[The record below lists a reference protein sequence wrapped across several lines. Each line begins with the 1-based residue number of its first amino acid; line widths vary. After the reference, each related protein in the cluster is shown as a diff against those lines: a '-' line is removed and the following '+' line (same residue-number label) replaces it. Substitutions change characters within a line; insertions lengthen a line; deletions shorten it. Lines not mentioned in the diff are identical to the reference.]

1 MTSTTTSPV
10 PSTIASTTGIAT
22 RLLCSP
28 PTKSATP
35 QQHAAARES
44 RTGVIR
50 RHALKAAD
58 PGPAALRRGRD
69 GARWPV
75 HALRARS
82 RYLSDVKFRSQLV
95 EYSLTTPRTLDDS
108 TVGTLSQM
116 KGIAGA
122 CSVTILSI
130 SPHAL
135 LRSAPAGS
143 AAALAIAS
151 LMAGTFSCDQF
162 ELF

>member
-1 MTSTTTSPV
+1 MT
-10 PSTIASTTGIAT
+10 
-22 RLLCSP
+22 
-28 PTKSATP
+28 
-35 QQHAAARES
+35 
-44 RTGVIR
+44 
-50 RHALKAAD
+50 AD
-58 PGPAALRRGRD
+58 PDPAAHWRGRD
-69 GARWPV
+69 GARRPV
-75 HALRARS
+75 HALRALRT
-82 RYLSDVKFRSQLV
+82 YFNDVKLRSQLV

-135 LRSAPAGS
+135 LRSEPAGS

-151 LMAGTFSCDQF
+151 LMPGTLSCD
-162 ELF
+162 